1 MMIDFNAWLFNVPV
15 YYFVPLFEVKDD
27 LIVTTKLL
35 GKKEKRTLVRNKEME
50 NAVIELVESNL
61 ERPDWEGLLYIMG
74 KGEKESFV
82 PLYIGKAEKQG
93 VKHPI
98 SVNIAKIRT
107 NKGKFARW
115 GDNVAYHIG
124 DLSHALFGFEAYKKP
139 DKKYKAWANV
149 LFSKYDPPALIE
161 PIYLYLIPWY
171 EGNTGISG
179 YQSSLPALEKE
190 LISLA
195 SVFYKD
201 SLLNVDGV

>member
-1 MMIDFNAWLFNVPV
+1 MIDFHSWLFNVPG
-15 YYFVPLFEVKDD
+15 YYFVPLFEVNEDFM
-27 LIVTTKLL
+27 VNTKLL
-35 GKKEKRTLVRNKEME
+35 GKKEKRTLVRNQEME
-50 NAVIELVESNL
+50 NAVINLVESNI
-61 ERPDWEGLLYIMG
+61 ERSDWEGLLYIMG

-82 PLYIGKAEKQG
+82 PLYIGKAEKKG

-98 SVNIAKIRT
+98 SVNIANIRT
-107 NKGKFARW
+107 NKAKFARW

-124 DLSHALFGFEAYKKP
+124 DLSHALFGFESYKKP

-149 LFSKYDPPALIE
+149 LFSKYDPPILKE
-161 PIYLYLIPWY
+161 PVYLYLLPWY
-171 EGNTGISG
+171 EGNKGISG
-179 YQSSLPALEKE
+179 LHSSLPALEKE

>member
-1 MMIDFNAWLFNVPV
+1 MIDFNSWLFHVPGH
-15 YYFVPLFEVKDD
+15 YFVPLFDVDED

-35 GKKEKRTLVRNKEME
+35 GKKEKRTLLRNKDME
-50 NAVIELVESNL
+50 NAVIELVESNID
-61 ERPDWEGLLYIMG
+61 RADWEGLLYIMG

-82 PLYIGKAEKQG
+82 PLYIGKAEKKG

-98 SVNIAKIRT
+98 SVNIANIRS

-124 DLSHALFGFEAYKKP
+124 DLSHALFGFDSYKKP

-149 LFSKYDPPALIE
+149 LFSNFNPPTLKE
-161 PIYLYLIPWY
+161 PIYLYLLPWY
-171 EGNTGISG
+171 EGNKGISG
-179 YQSSLPALEKE
+179 LHSSLPALEKE
-190 LISLA
+190 LISLS